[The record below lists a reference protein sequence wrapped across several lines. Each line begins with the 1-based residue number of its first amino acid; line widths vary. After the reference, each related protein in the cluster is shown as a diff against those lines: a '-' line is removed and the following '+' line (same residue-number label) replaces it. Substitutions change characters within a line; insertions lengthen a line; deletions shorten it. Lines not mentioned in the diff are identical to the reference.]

1 MTAVQ
6 TLEIKKRSD
15 VIQKR
20 DLLFVFCDKS
30 LFYISEIIRKFKNF
44 IPNQCLP
51 KNIFVLLKAE
61 EKKRL
66 VALDIILRNSSS

>member
-6 TLEIKKRSD
+6 NLEIKKRND

-51 KNIFVLLKAE
+51 NIFVLLKAE

-66 VALDIILRNSSS
+66 LALDIILRNSSS

>member
-6 TLEIKKRSD
+6 NLEIKKRSD

-30 LFYISEIIRKFKNF
+30 LFYVNEIIRKYKTI

-51 KNIFVLLKAE
+51 KNICTIE
-61 EKKRL
+61 SRGEKKTSR
-66 VALDIILRNSSS
+66 IRHYSEKF